1 MPQAGDI
8 PLCVWVWERLGGHA
22 GSSCSTTNCWTSG
35 GTCRSSHTLSIV
47 PQNRETM
54 PASGTGW
61 YRAEVLCRCGMLLSC
76 SQCTFIQS
84 SSKFCLF
91 YLLWDFFFLSLILLF
106 HLPKIAGRQEP
117 VSLNTSPGRS
127 FILLYGYAGF
137 HLLSYLF
144 ANLSDI

>member
-8 PLCVWVWERLGGHA
+8 PLCLGLGA
-22 GSSCSTTNCWTSG
+22 TGWSCWFQLLHHQLLNFW